1 MKIHQLLTSLTY
13 GDAIS
18 DEAIAI
24 KKILEEEGYKAY
36 IFSHFYH
43 PKTLRYLSKKDEFE
57 EILKPDDIVIF
68 HFSIGSP
75 ISKLYRLAKARR
87 MIIYHNITP
96 FQYFIDF
103 QKDLAKYTYQG
114 RIELKD
120 FVDITHLA
128 LGDSD
133 FNRRELE
140 ENGYKRTAVLPII
153 RDFEAFDRAKKTAID
168 YIFSDGKT
176 NILFVG
182 RIIPNKGVHHLI
194 LAFNFY
200 KKEFNPNSRL
210 IIVGEYTG
218 FERYYYSLLDL
229 VRSLKIEDI
238 HFSGHVTFD
247 ELVSFY
253 RVANVF
259 VILSEHEGFCVPI
272 IESFYMG
279 IPVIAFSS
287 TAVPETMNGAGI
299 LLDKKDPLSVAQ
311 AIDRVVRDDSYREE
325 VISNQRVAF
334 QKYRKENLKK
344 ILLKYIDEVSKI
356 ED

>member
-24 KKILEEEGYKAY
+24 KKILEEEGFKSY

-43 PKTLRYLSKKDEFE
+43 PKTLRYLSKKDDFFNIVE
-57 EILKPDDIVIF
+57 PDDIVIF

-75 ISKLYRLAKARR
+75 ISKLYKSAKTKK

-96 FQYFIDF
+96 FQYFMDF
-103 QKDLAKYTYQG
+103 QKELAKYTYQG
-114 RIELKD
+114 RKELGD

-140 ENGYKRTAVLPII
+140 EAGYKRTAVLPII
-153 RDFEAFDRAKKTAID
+153 RDFEAFDNAKKTAID

-182 RIIPNKGVHHLI
+182 RIIPNKCVHHLI
-194 LAFNFY
+194 LSFNVY
-200 KKEFNPNSRL
+200 KKEFNPDSRL
-210 IIVGEYTG
+210 LVVGEYSG
-218 FERYYYSLLDL
+218 FERYYYALLDL
-229 VRSLKIEDI
+229 VQSLKIEDVY
-238 HFSGHVTFD
+238 FSGHVTFD
-247 ELVSFY
+247 ELISFY
-253 RVANVF
+253 RLSDVF

-272 IESFYMG
+272 IESYYMG
-279 IPVIAFSS
+279 IPVIAYSS
-287 TAVPETMNGAGI
+287 TAVPETMNGAGV
-299 LLDKKDPLSVAQ
+299 LLEKKDPFSVAQ
-311 AIDRVVRDDSYREE
+311 AIDRVVRDRTYREE
-325 VISNQRVAF
+325 IVAK
-334 QKYRKENLKK
+334 QKIAFEKYKKENLKK
-344 ILLKYIDEVSKI
+344 ILLKYIDEVRKI

>member
-24 KKILEEEGYKAY
+24 KKILEEEGLKAH

-43 PKTLRYLSKKDEFE
+43 PKTLCYLSRKDDFFKIVE
-57 EILKPDDIVIF
+57 PDDIVIF

-75 ISKLYRLAKARR
+75 ISELYKASKTKK

-96 FQYFIDF
+96 FQFFVDF
-103 QKDLAKYTYQG
+103 QKELAKYTYKG
-114 RIELKD
+114 RKELRD
-120 FVDITHLA
+120 FIDITHLA
-128 LGDSD
+128 VGDSD

-140 ENGYKRTAVLPII
+140 EVGYKRTAVLPII
-153 RDFEAFDRAKKTAID
+153 RDFEAFERAKRTAID

-176 NILFVG
+176 NIIFVG

-194 LAFNFY
+194 LAFSIY
-200 KKEFNPNSRL
+200 KKEFNPSSRL
-210 IIVGEYTG
+210 LIVGEYAG

-229 VRSLKIEDI
+229 VESLKIEDV

-253 RVANVF
+253 RVSDVF

-287 TAVPETMNGAGI
+287 TAVPETMGGAGI
-299 LLDKKDPLSVAQ
+299 LLEKKEPLYVAQ
-311 AIDRVVRDDSYREE
+311 AIDRVIKDRENREE
-325 VISNQRVAF
+325 IILKQRVVF
-334 QKYRKENLKK
+334 ERYKKENLKK
-344 ILLKYIDEVSKI
+344 ILLKYLDEVSKI

>member
-1 MKIHQLLTSLTY
+1 MKVHQLLTSLTY

-24 KKILEEEGYKAY
+24 KKILEEEGFRAH

-43 PKTLRYLSKKDEFE
+43 PKTLRYLSKKDDFHKIVE
-57 EILKPDDIVIF
+57 PDDIVIF

-75 ISKLYRLAKARR
+75 ISKLYKSAKNKRI
-87 MIIYHNITP
+87 MIYHNITP
-96 FQYFIDF
+96 FQFFVDF
-103 QKDLAKYTYQG
+103 QKELAKYTYLG

-140 ENGYKRTAVLPII
+140 EAGYKRTAVLPII
-153 RDFEAFDRAKKTAID
+153 RDFEAFDNAKKTAIE

-182 RIIPNKGVHHLI
+182 RIIPNKGIHHLI
-194 LAFNFY
+194 LAFNVY
-200 KKEFNPNSRL
+200 KKEFNPSSRL
-210 IIVGEYTG
+210 LIVGEYAG

-229 VRSLKIEDI
+229 VTSLKLEDV

-253 RVANVF
+253 RVSDVF

-279 IPVIAFSS
+279 IPVIAYAS
-287 TAVPETMNGAGI
+287 TAVPETMGGAGI
-299 LLDKKDPLSVAQ
+299 LLEKKDPLHVAQ
-311 AIDRVVRDDSYREE
+311 AIDKVVREKAYREE
-325 VISNQRVAF
+325 IISK
-334 QKYRKENLKK
+334 QKIVFERYRKENLKK
-344 ILLKYIDEVSKI
+344 ILLKYLDEVSKI

>member
-24 KKILEEEGYKAY
+24 KKILEEEGFKAH

-43 PKTLRYLSKKDEFE
+43 PKTLRYLSRKEEFL
-57 EILKPDDIVIF
+57 EIVEPEDIVIF

-75 ISKLYRLAKARR
+75 ISKLYKSANNKR

-96 FQYFIDF
+96 FQYFLDF
-103 QKDLAKYTYQG
+103 QKELAKYTYLG
-114 RIELKD
+114 RVELKD

-140 ENGYKRTAVLPII
+140 EAGYKRTAVLPII
-153 RDFEAFDRAKKTAID
+153 RDFEAFDNAKRTAIE

-182 RIIPNKGVHHLI
+182 RIIPNKCVHHLI
-194 LAFNFY
+194 LAFNVY
-200 KKEFNPNSRL
+200 KKEFNPRSRL
-210 IIVGEYTG
+210 LIVGEYAG
-218 FERYYYSLLDL
+218 FERYYYALVDL
-229 VRSLKIEDI
+229 VKSLKLEDV

-253 RVANVF
+253 RISDVF

-279 IPVIAFSS
+279 IPVIAYSS

-299 LLDKKDPLSVAQ
+299 LLEKKDPLYVAQ
-311 AIDRVVRDDSYREE
+311 NIDRVVREKEFREE
-325 VISNQRVAF
+325 IIAKQNVAF
-334 QKYRKENLKK
+334 EKYKKENLKK
-344 ILLKYIDEVSKI
+344 IFLKYIDEVSKI
-356 ED
+356 EN

>member
-24 KKILEEEGYKAY
+24 KKILEEEGFKAH

-43 PKTLRYLSKKDEFE
+43 PKTLRYLSRKDDF
-57 EILKPDDIVIF
+57 LKIVEPDDIVIF

-75 ISKLYRLAKARR
+75 ISKLYRLAKAKR

-103 QKDLAKYTYQG
+103 QKELAKYTYLG
-114 RIELKD
+114 RMELKD
-120 FVDITHLA
+120 FVEITHLA

-140 ENGYKRTAVLPII
+140 EAGYKRTAVLPII
-153 RDFEAFDRAKKTAID
+153 RDFEAFDSAKKTAID

-176 NILFVG
+176 KILFVG
-182 RIIPNKGVHHLI
+182 RIIPNKCVHHLI
-194 LAFNFY
+194 HAFNVY
-200 KKEFNPNSRL
+200 KKEFNKNSRL
-210 IIVGEYTG
+210 LIVGEYAG
-218 FERYYYSLLDL
+218 FERYYYSLLEMIK
-229 VRSLKIEDI
+229 SLKIEDVY
-238 HFSGHVTFD
+238 FSGHVTFD
-247 ELVSFY
+247 ELVSYY
-253 RVANVF
+253 RVSHVF

-287 TAVPETMNGAGI
+287 TAVPETMGGAGI
-299 LLDKKDPLSVAQ
+299 LLEKKNPLYVAQ
-311 AIDRVVRDDSYREE
+311 AIDRVVRDSSYREE
-325 VISNQRVAF
+325 IVSKQRIVF
-334 QKYRKENLKK
+334 QKYKKENLKK
-344 ILLKYIDEVSKI
+344 ILLKHMDEVSKI
-356 ED
+356 EN

>member
-24 KKILEEEGYKAY
+24 KKILEEEGLEAH

-43 PKTLRYLSKKDEFE
+43 PKVLRFLSRKEEFFDIVE
-57 EILKPDDIVIF
+57 PDDIVIF

-75 ISKLYRLAKARR
+75 ISKLYKSAKNKRI
-87 MIIYHNITP
+87 MIYHNITP
-96 FQYFIDF
+96 FQFFVDF
-103 QKDLAKYTYQG
+103 QKEVAKYTYLG
-114 RIELKD
+114 RVELKD

-133 FNRRELE
+133 FNRKELE
-140 ENGYKRTAVLPII
+140 ESGYKRTAVLPII
-153 RDFEAFDRAKKTAID
+153 RDFEAFDNAKKTAID

-176 NILFVG
+176 NIIFVG

-194 LAFNFY
+194 LAFNIY
-200 KKEFNPNSRL
+200 KKEFNPSSRL
-210 IIVGEYTG
+210 LIVGEYAG

-229 VRSLKIEDI
+229 TKSLKIEDV
-238 HFSGHVTFD
+238 HFSGHVTFG

-253 RVANVF
+253 RVASVF

-287 TAVPETMNGAGI
+287 TAVPETMEGAGI
-299 LLDKKDPLSVAQ
+299 LLEKKDPLYVAQ
-311 AIDRVVRDDSYREE
+311 AIDRVVRDRKYREE
-325 VISNQRVAF
+325 VISKQKIVF
-334 QKYRKENLKK
+334 QKYKKANLKK
-344 ILLKYIDEVSKI
+344 MLLKYLYEVKEI

>member
-24 KKILEEEGYKAY
+24 KKILEEEGFKAH

-43 PKTLRYLSKKDEFE
+43 PRTLCYLSRKDDFL
-57 EILKPDDIVIF
+57 EIVEPDDIVIF

-75 ISKLYRLAKARR
+75 IAKLYRLAKAKK

-96 FQYFIDF
+96 FQYFVDF
-103 QKDLAKYTYQG
+103 QKELAKYTYLG
-114 RIELKD
+114 RKELKD
-120 FVDITHLA
+120 FINITQLA

-133 FNRRELE
+133 FNRKELE
-140 ENGYKRTAVLPII
+140 EAGYKRTAVLPII
-153 RDFEAFDRAKKTAID
+153 RDFEAFDNAKKTAID
-168 YIFSDGKT
+168 YIFSDGRI

-182 RIIPNKGVHHLI
+182 RIIPNKCVHHLI
-194 LAFNFY
+194 LAFHVY
-200 KKEFNPNSRL
+200 KKEFNKNSRL
-210 IIVGEYTG
+210 LIVGEYAG
-218 FERYYYSLLDL
+218 FERYYYSLLEM
-229 VRSLKIEDI
+229 VKSMKIEDV

-253 RVANVF
+253 RVSHVF
-259 VILSEHEGFCVPI
+259 AILSEHEGFCVPI

-287 TAVPETMNGAGI
+287 TAVPETMGRAGI
-299 LLDKKDPLSVAQ
+299 LLDEKDPLSVAQ
-311 AIDRVVRDDSYREE
+311 AIDSVVRDSFYREE
-325 VISNQRVAF
+325 VILKQRIVF
-334 QKYRKENLKK
+334 QKYRKDNLKK
-344 ILLKYIDEVSKI
+344 ILLKYTDEVSKI
-356 ED
+356 EN